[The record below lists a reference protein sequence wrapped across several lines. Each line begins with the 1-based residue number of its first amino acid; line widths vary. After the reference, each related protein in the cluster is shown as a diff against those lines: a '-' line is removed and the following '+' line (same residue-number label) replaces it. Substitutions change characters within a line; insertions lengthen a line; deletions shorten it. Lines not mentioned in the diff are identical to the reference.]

1 MTVSSCSKL
10 NVDFTFNFEEKPMD
24 SGGPLPR
31 PLTDLPEGTTG
42 RVVSLDVRDEVDL
55 QRLEIMGLCEGRT
68 VEVVKRGDP
77 MIVRVLGTRI
87 GIAAEL
93 AGCATV
99 HPHDDHP

>member
-1 MTVSSCSKL
+1 L
-10 NVDFTFNFEEKPMD
+10 NVDFTFSLGGTRTLMD
-24 SGGPLPR
+24 GTTPGPR
-31 PLTDLPEGTTG
+31 PLTELPEGATG
-42 RVVSLDVRDEVDL
+42 RVATLAVRDEIDL

-93 AGCATV
+93 AACATV
-99 HPHDDHP
+99 HPHVGEHH